1 MAKDFRALG
10 TERKYFKYQ
19 NSIKMKEIE
28 ALQNAGNNVGLV
40 IHEKHL
46 LSAVPSRLVEVG
58 QMITS
63 KRTGKT
69 LKCYN
74 IMACYIGI
82 ENRFKHWEYSFW
94 EEDKK
99 KCKSVHHRVLQ
110 EWLDG
115 VWSVVA

>member
-1 MAKDFRALG
+1 MKDELI
-10 TERKYFKYQ
+10 T
-19 NSIKMKEIE
+19 
-28 ALQNAGNNVGLV
+28 NADAGQVAPPDA
-40 IHEKHL
+40 KHL

-74 IMACYIGI
+74 VMACYIGF

-94 EEDKK
+94 DEDKK
-99 KCKSVHHRVLQ
+99 KCKSVRHRVWQ
-110 EWLDG
+110 EWLNG
-115 VWSVVA
+115 VWSVVALQITTRACRLCGNLENKS

>member
-1 MAKDFRALG
+1 MKDKL
-10 TERKYFKYQ
+10 TT
-19 NSIKMKEIE
+19 
-28 ALQNAGNNVGLV
+28 NVHSEQV
-40 IHEKHL
+40 APPDAKHL
-46 LSAVPSRLVEVG
+46 LSALPSRLVEVG
-58 QMITS
+58 QTITS

-74 IMACYIGI
+74 IMACYIGF

-94 EEDKK
+94 DEDKK
-99 KCKSVHHRVLQ
+99 KCKSVCHRVLQ

>member
-1 MAKDFRALG
+1 MKDKLATNVHSEQVALPD
-10 TERKYFKYQ
+10 
-19 NSIKMKEIE
+19 
-28 ALQNAGNNVGLV
+28 A
-40 IHEKHL
+40 KHL

-58 QMITS
+58 QTITS

-74 IMACYIGI
+74 IMACYIGF
-82 ENRFKHWEYSFW
+82 ENRFKHLEYSFW
-94 EEDKK
+94 DEDKK
-99 KCKSVHHRVLQ
+99 KCKSVCHRVLQ